1 MSSSLE
7 ETKAAYMARMMKIYD
22 DHTEVDSLKKQVLD
36 LKKEN
41 GMLKEQVKK
50 INHYFNA
57 AIMYN
62 NKWTLDMYESKLT
75 TDNSVRPLRNVYG
88 SLPGADMN
96 FPKTH
101 NEIMNELD
109 DDRLK
114 KMEIFYQVQFP
125 GIDIYAR
132 RSSFQAYING
142 M

>member
-1 MSSSLE
+1 M
-7 ETKAAYMARMMKIYD
+7 KAAYMAHMMKIYD
-22 DHTEVDSLKKQVLD
+22 DHTEVDSLKKQVLE
-36 LKKEN
+36 LTKEN
-41 GMLKEQVKK
+41 GMLKEQVKN
-50 INHYFNA
+50 INQYYNA
-57 AIMYN
+57 AIMYQ

-75 TDNSVRPLRNVYG
+75 DDNSVRPLRNVYG
-88 SLPGADMN
+88 SLPGADVN

-101 NEIMNELD
+101 NEIMNQVD
-109 DDRLK
+109 DERLN